1 MNYEPFVLER
11 TFKAPRALVWA
22 AFTQADHLGQWM
34 SPKGMKA
41 GKNLM
46 DFREGG
52 VYHYELV
59 PPEGPAFWGR
69 WIFRE
74 IVDQEMIVN
83 HVSFS
88 DEGCG
93 ITRHPMA
100 PEWPLETLSKT
111 HFSDAEGGTFIHL
124 EWSAIGSD
132 PVALKTFDDGRPS
145 MTQGWGGTMD
155 HLDAY
160 LANIIGP
167 TQ

>member
-1 MNYEPFVLER
+1 MNYEPFVLKR

-22 AFTQADHLGQWM
+22 ALSQADHLAQWF
-34 SPKGMKA
+34 SPPGMKA
-41 GKNLM
+41 GRNQM

-52 VYHYELV
+52 VYHYEII
-59 PPEGPAFWGR
+59 GPDGKSHWGR

-74 IVDQEMIVN
+74 IVDQELMVN

-93 ITRHPMA
+93 ITKHPMGMD
-100 PEWPLETLSKT
+100 WPLETLSKAR
-111 HFSDAEGGTFIHL
+111 FSDVEGGTLVHL
-124 EWSAIGSD
+124 EWSALGSD

-155 HLDAY
+155 YLDAY
-160 LANIIGP
+160 LEKVQNG
-167 TQ
+167 